1 MKYLG
6 LWEMKSKDMDV
17 NIKKYQELLAA
28 REKGS
33 TKFPT
38 NPLSDNYCFTGKYHG
53 FIIYGDETTEEQLVN
68 VAMHF
73 RDTMEW
79 TFKPIT
85 SAAKQIELYMKS
97 K

>member
-17 NIKKYQELLAA
+17 NVKKYQELLAA

-68 VAMHF
+68 VAIHF
-73 RDTMEW
+73 KDTMEW

-85 SAAKQIELYMKS
+85 SAAKQIEIYMKS